1 MRVVVR
7 LWNQA
12 TQKEVHAELVMH
24 AVLHSTNAEVS
35 QTMDLSLGEVESNT
49 AVPQKGERNLDTGST
64 RGVEVA
70 DATPISGGRLCSSG
84 KAVGEGVTLE
94 VVDIRRGFAHG
105 RCRVEVSLETVT
117 VFALGLH
124 VHLGRQIVRGRLEVA
139 GRHMDGGLRQEGQE
153 RYLY

>member
-1 MRVVVR
+1 MRVIVG

-12 TQKEVHAELVMH
+12 AQKEVHAELVMH
-24 AVLHSTNAEVS
+24 AVLRSTNAEVS
-35 QTMDLSLGEVESNT
+35 QTMDVPQGVVESNT

-64 RGVEVA
+64 GGVEVA
-70 DATPISGGRLCSSG
+70 DARPISGGHLCSSG
-84 KAVGEGVTLE
+84 KAAGEGVTLE

-105 RCRVEVSLETVT
+105 RCRVEVSLGTVT
-117 VFALGLH
+117 VFALGFH